1 MKLHVFILCL
11 MLGLASCK
19 DKTQN
24 GDLEIKTEDNKTN
37 SSFKSDSMRSNS
49 EVVYSENQE
58 ESKEASNMDSEG
70 NLESTFSDSS
80 YIKNG
85 ESDCNCSCLNPE
97 EENNIELCLSE
108 DNIYINAKY
117 QESGNKVN
125 IYYDSPSNKN
135 TNKDIPWKEFD
146 TNTPIAVLSAG
157 ENGNIKLDWK
167 GFSINGE
174 LAVDYAIYGK
184 KTLEGTYIKNN

>member
-1 MKLHVFILCL
+1 MKFYVFILFL

-37 SSFKSDSMRSNS
+37 SNSKSDSMKSNS
-49 EVVYSENQE
+49 DVVYSENQE
-58 ESKEASNMDSEG
+58 ESKEASNMDSEE
-70 NLESTFSDSS
+70 NLESIFSDSS

-85 ESDCNCSCLNPE
+85 ENDCNCSCLNPE
-97 EENNIELCLSE
+97 KDNNIELCLSE
-108 DNIYINAKY
+108 DKIYINAKY
-117 QESGNKVN
+117 EESGNKVN

-135 TNKDIPWKEFD
+135 TNEDLPWNEFD

>member
-1 MKLHVFILCL
+1 

-37 SSFKSDSMRSNS
+37 SNSKSDSMKSNS
-49 EVVYSENQE
+49 DVVYSENQE
-58 ESKEASNMDSEG
+58 ESKEASNMDSEE
-70 NLESTFSDSS
+70 NLESIFSDSS

-85 ESDCNCSCLNPE
+85 ENDCNCSCLNPE
-97 EENNIELCLSE
+97 KDNNIELCLSE
-108 DNIYINAKY
+108 DKIYINAKY
-117 QESGNKVN
+117 EESGNKVN

-135 TNKDIPWKEFD
+135 TNEDLPWNEFD